1 MANVD
6 QVSLPMRIALVA
18 CLAFASLWFVALR
31 PKPVA
36 DVDAPLPTAEEIA
49 APKKAETKAA
59 PKVKATEPK
68 ASASKPKAA
77 AAKPEPKAKAKPAAP
92 KSGPKAVLADI
103 AARRTVV
110 LLFWDPDASSSD
122 DRAVRRAVSDVDRRG
137 GSVRVHLADLDDLK
151 GYEPLT
157 KAAPVMQTPT
167 VLVIDREKRAH
178 AIEGLTVTR
187 EIDTLVDRTL
197 AK

>member
-6 QVSLPMRIALVA
+6 QVSLPMRIAFVA
-18 CLAFASLWFVALR
+18 CLMFASLWFVALR
-31 PKPVA
+31 PKPVE
-36 DVDAPLPTAEEIA
+36 DVDAPLPTPAEIA
-49 APKKAETKAA
+49 APKAETKAA
-59 PKVKATEPK
+59 TKPAPK
-68 ASASKPKAA
+68 AAASKPKAA
-77 AAKPEPKAKAKPAAP
+77 ATEPKAKPKAKPAAP
-92 KSGPKAVLADI
+92 TSGPKAVLADI

-110 LLFWDPDASSSD
+110 LLFWDPKASSSD
-122 DRAVRRAVSDVDRRG
+122 DRAVRQAVSDVDRHG
-137 GSVRVHLADLDDLK
+137 GAVRVHVANLDALK
-151 GYEPLT
+151 GYEPIT